1 MTTTT
6 TNDLTRPEEKLTRSD
21 YVIMSIASVFV
32 IFAISFLLNEVITYL
47 LVNAFGYS
55 NFEVRFSNYTELSIV
70 LLVTLAFTSLI
81 LAILHRLLLTYSIM
95 TLLILAIT
103 TTMFLVQK
111 SGMTTEQY
119 AYHTS
124 LKQFENQYL
133 LSGDK
138 GSIASQHPDMINF
151 YAYKDNNLLS
161 ESTRR
166 DYFNMLSA
174 TSTKLNDI
182 SKYTTVYNLGFFADY
197 FLSKQDSDK
206 FFMAYSDVKDPE
218 LRNELESMMKNPL
231 IKTLD
236 YAAFHANYRKKFV
249 ENNASLVDVK
259 LPVYVTTETKRVK
272 MTDLQNI
279 SSIIHFFDNNKE
291 LALTPIKTEFV
302 NLLSQPSISIVDV
315 DQFRHNLTSVLKSD
329 TKLYSLMSQL

>member
-1 MTTTT
+1 MTKTT

-21 YVIMSIASVFV
+21 YAVISIASVFV
-32 IFAISFLLNEVITYL
+32 IFTISFFLNEIITYL

-55 NFEVRFSNYTELSIV
+55 NFEIRFSNYTELSIV
-70 LLVTLAFTSLI
+70 LLGMLALTSLLI
-81 LAILHRLLLTYSIM
+81 AILYRVLLTYSII

-103 TTMFLVQK
+103 ATMFLVQK

-133 LSGDK
+133 LSGYK

-151 YAYKDNNLLS
+151 YANKDNNLLS
-161 ESTRR
+161 EATRR
-166 DYFNMLSA
+166 DYFNKLAITATQLNNISLS
-174 TSTKLNDI
+174 
-182 SKYTTVYNLGFFADY
+182 TTVYNLGFSADY

-206 FFMAYSDVKDPE
+206 FFMSYSDVKDPD
-218 LRNELESMMKNPL
+218 LRNELEVMMKNPL

-249 ENNASLVDVK
+249 ENNDSLIDVK
-259 LPVYVTTETKRVK
+259 LPVYVAAETKHVK

-279 SSIIHFFDNNKE
+279 SIIIHFFDNNKE
-291 LALTPIKTEFV
+291 PELTPIKKEFV
-302 NLLSQPSISIVDV
+302 NLLSQPSISVADV
-315 DQFRHNLTSVLKSD
+315 DQFRHDLTNVLKSD